1 MKQNRAV
8 RIIKRGQKANV
19 ETVAQAAGAA
29 SAEPSER
36 ELKSVVSG
44 WINEHRQRSEE
55 YRRAFSDLLR
65 ESGFRSPRATTPA

>member
-1 MKQNRAV
+1 MQQNRTV
-8 RIIKRGQKANV
+8 RIIKRGQKAND
-19 ETVAQAAGAA
+19 ETVAKAAVAV

-44 WINEHRQRSEE
+44 WIKEHRQRSEE
-55 YRRAFSDLLR
+55 YRRAFTDLLR